1 MRIERKRYVVMRK
14 NRAEIW
20 GGLAQHYRF
29 RAIEDIGDY
38 PIKTYRTEKQALSS
52 CSSWDRDFEVV
63 PVIETLE
70 STDQTTADV
79 VEVVRC
85 EDCKECEV
93 CPDTLL
99 WCNQFERLVPPKG
112 YCHCGERSEK

>member
-14 NRAEIW
+14 NRTEIW

-70 STDQTTADV
+70 STDQPTADV
-79 VEVVRC
+79 VDVVRC
-85 EDCKECEV
+85 KDCIYNSNGSCTHSEIYDDQNYN
-93 CPDTLL
+93 PDY
-99 WCNQFERLVPPKG
+99 
-112 YCHCGERSEK
+112 YCADGERREG